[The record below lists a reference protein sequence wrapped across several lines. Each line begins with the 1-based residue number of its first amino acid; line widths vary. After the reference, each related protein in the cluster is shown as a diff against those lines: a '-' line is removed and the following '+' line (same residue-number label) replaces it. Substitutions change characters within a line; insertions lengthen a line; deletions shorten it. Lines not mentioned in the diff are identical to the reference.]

1 MFRDSADLFSFKMA
15 PEIVMFLIDMED
27 DSKSM
32 TSGTLGEVAD
42 LDQLLKDATEVT
54 STLMARADELQQ
66 NAGGPSLSVNE
77 LQEEQVCQK

>member
-1 MFRDSADLFSFKMA
+1 
-15 PEIVMFLIDMED
+15 MED